1 MIEWSLG
8 GVGLLEYSLRLVE
21 WGDSGGQRTTGGH
34 AMGRN
39 DEPQGCLFAILRL
52 LGVAEGSGGA
62 AHASPGWDEQE
73 ALPYQ
78 RKDYLLS
85 KGERAF
91 FVALQQAI
99 GGQCLIFSKV
109 RLADLVFIPSGTKK
123 RQSYFNRIQSKHID
137 FVLCNH
143 DAVRPMLAIELD
155 DSSHRR
161 ADRQDRDE
169 FVDSALSAAG
179 LPMLR
184 VPAQGSYD
192 VATLRTTIHQSLQ
205 QY

>member
-1 MIEWSLG
+1 
-8 GVGLLEYSLRLVE
+8 
-21 WGDSGGQRTTGGH
+21 
-34 AMGRN
+34 MGRS
-39 DEPQGCLFAILRL
+39 DEPQGCLSAILRL
-52 LGVAEGSGGA
+52 LGVAGGSGGA
-62 AHASPGWDEQE
+62 SQALPGGGEQE
-73 ALPYQ
+73 TLPYQ

-99 GGQCLIFSKV
+99 GGRCLIFSKV

-161 ADRQDRDE
+161 ADRRDRDD
-169 FVDSALSAAG
+169 FVDAALSAAG

-192 VATLRTTIHQSLQ
+192 LATLQATINQSLQ
-205 QY
+205 EY